1 MKRVFVP
8 NVHMNSLKRSYSE
21 KKWVEISFSL
31 NPEIS
36 KSILNN
42 KLPIVERASLLS
54 STLMEI
60 TNSTASKYHHELV
73 EKERKHKDEIVEK
86 ERNHKDE
93 IVEKERKHKDEIVEK
108 IEEKERKLVEKIEEK
123 ERKHKDEIVQ
133 KIEEIHRKE
142 LELNKVK
149 SEQKE
154 VVGALLRAR
163 GKFNL
168 RGAVEYCKIIIRK
181 QLTSQ
186 SALDSMKEPF
196 DKTLGRLR
204 GDNSFMKILRK
215 GCVDLLLREEDVF
228 KCLGG
233 IYHNLSKD
241 HHGVDGEVAIFE
253 RDWAIGERVAFI
265 ALFRYCNIPFTY
277 YDEEGLF
284 CDPPF

>member
-1 MKRVFVP
+1 
-8 NVHMNSLKRSYSE
+8 MNSLRRSYSE
-21 KKWVEISFSL
+21 KKWVEISKSILNNKSFSL

-36 KSILNN
+36 KSILDS
-42 KLPIVERASLLS
+42 KLSILERAYLLN

-60 TNSTASKYHHELV
+60 TNSTASKYHREFEEKEQKHKDELV
-73 EKERKHKDEIVEK
+73 DTERKHKDEIV
-86 ERNHKDE
+86 DT
-93 IVEKERKHKDEIVEK
+93 ERKHKDE
-108 IEEKERKLVEKIEEK
+108 LVE
-123 ERKHKDEIVQ
+123 

-204 GDNSFMKILRK
+204 GDNSFMEILRK
-215 GCVDLLLREEDVF
+215 GCAYLLLREEDVF